1 MHDIFDHHIERKGTN
16 SVKFD
21 GLKEYFGRNDLV
33 PMWVADMDFPVPS
46 CVTAA
51 IRERADHPVYGYTLI
66 TDPFYEAVQNWLK
79 TSHQWDVPAEWI
91 VFTPGIV
98 PALSMSVMAFTG
110 PGDKVLLQSPVYPP
124 FFSTITDNKRVIV
137 NNQLV
142 ENQGRYTI
150 DFDDLEEKLSGGVK
164 LMLFCNPH
172 NPVGRVWTLEE
183 VCKVISLCRRYN
195 VIVISDE
202 IHSDLIFP
210 GYSHIPATCCG
221 RGDEN
226 MVVCMSPSKTFNLA
240 GLASAFIIVPDTE
253 LRHRIKSLIDLLHIN
268 SGNVFGM
275 VALNAA
281 YRGGR
286 EWLEEL
292 MKYLQVNFATVVD
305 FFRSELPVITPSN
318 LEGTYLVW
326 LDCRETGMK
335 DMNLKK
341 FLIREA
347 GIAMNPGSSFGPG
360 GNSFFRMNI
369 ACRNSTLV
377 NALGRIKDAWD
388 RKKG

>member
-1 MHDIFDHHIERKGTN
+1 MHNIFDHHIERKGTN

-21 GLKEYFGRNDLV
+21 GLKEYFGSNDLV

-66 TDPFYEAVQNWLK
+66 SDTFYKAVQNWLK
-79 TSHQWDVPAEWI
+79 TSYHWDVPAEWI

-98 PALSMSVMAFTG
+98 PALSMSVMAYTD

-124 FFSTITDNKRVIV
+124 FFSTISDNKRLVV
-137 NNQLV
+137 NNQLR
-142 ENQGRYTI
+142 ENDGRYTI
-150 DFDDLEEKLSGGVK
+150 DFNDLEEKLSGGVK

-172 NPVGRVWTLEE
+172 NPVGRVWTLQE
-183 VCKVISLCRRYN
+183 VCQVVSLCRRYN
-195 VIVISDE
+195 VVLVSDE

-210 GYSHIPATCCG
+210 GHRHIPSACCG
-221 RGDEN
+221 EENQN

-240 GLASAFIIVPDTE
+240 GLASAFIIVPDME
-253 LRHRIKSLIDLLHIN
+253 LRSRIKNIIDLLHISN
-268 SGNVFGM
+268 GNIFGM

-281 YRGGR
+281 YRDGR
-286 EWLEEL
+286 EWLKEL
-292 MKYLQVNFATVVD
+292 MEYLQINLDTVMN
-305 FFRSELPVITPSN
+305 FFRSELPVISPVT

-326 LDCRETGMK
+326 LDCRKTGLN
-335 DMNLKK
+335 DTNLKRL
-341 FLIREA
+341 FIREA

-360 GNSFFRMNI
+360 GNGFFRMNI
-369 ACRNSTLV
+369 ACTNSTLV
-377 NALGRIKDAWD
+377 NALERVKETWVK
-388 RKKG
+388 RKG

>member
-1 MHDIFDHHIERKGTN
+1 MHNIFDHHIERKGTN

-21 GLKEYFGRNDLV
+21 GLKEYFGSNNLV

-46 CVTAA
+46 CVTDA
-51 IRERADHPVYGYTLI
+51 IRERANHPVYGYTLI
-66 TDPFYEAVQNWLK
+66 SDSFYEAVQNWLK
-79 TSHQWDVPAEWI
+79 ASHQWDVPAEWI

-124 FFSTITDNKRVIV
+124 FFSTISDNKRLVV
-137 NNQLV
+137 NNQLR
-142 ENQGRYTI
+142 ENDDRYTI

-172 NPVGRVWTLEE
+172 NPVGRVWTMQE
-183 VCKVISLCRRYN
+183 VCQVVSLCRRYN
-195 VIVISDE
+195 VVLISDE

-210 GYSHIPATCCG
+210 GHRHIPSACCG
-221 RGDEN
+221 QGDQN

-240 GLASAFIIVPDTE
+240 GLASAFIIVPDRE
-253 LRHRIKSLIDLLHIN
+253 LRNRIKNIVDILHISN
-268 SGNVFGM
+268 GNIFGM

-286 EWLEEL
+286 DWLKEL
-292 MKYLQVNFATVVD
+292 MEYLQINLDTVMS
-305 FFRSELPVITPSN
+305 FFRSELPVISPVN

-326 LDCRETGMK
+326 LDCRKTGLN
-335 DMNLKK
+335 DTNLKK
-341 FLIREA
+341 LFIREA

-360 GNSFFRMNI
+360 GNGFFRMNL

-377 NALGRIKDAWD
+377 NALERVKDTWAK
-388 RKKG
+388 RKG